1 MRIFLI
7 GYMGSGKSSIGPAVA
22 QDLGMRFVDLD
33 RAIEERFGKD
43 VNTIFAGEG
52 EAHFRELEQQLLHEW
67 LEQDDYVMATGGGT
81 PCYADNMDRMCDAGV
96 TIYMKMSTEALYE
109 RLKLDLANRPLL
121 QGRADHELF
130 NYIHDTLL
138 EREPYYLDSQY
149 RVKAKDLK
157 AAELAEFIRLFELK
171 EAVAEEADEE
181 EERSDEQAD

>member
-22 QDLGMRFVDLD
+22 QELGLRFVDLD
-33 RAIEERFGKD
+33 KAIEERFGKD
-43 VNTIFAGEG
+43 ITTIFQGEG
-52 EAHFRELEQQLLHEW
+52 EAHFRELEQQMLHEW

-81 PCYADNMDRMCDAGV
+81 PCHADNMDRMCDAGI
-96 TIYMKMSTEALYE
+96 TIYLKLSTETLYD

-157 AAELAEFIRLFELK
+157 ASELAEFIRLFELK
-171 EAVAEEADEE
+171 QDEPEVSEEEQAEEN
-181 EERSDEQAD
+181 

>member
-22 QDLGMRFVDLD
+22 QELGLRFVDLD
-33 RAIEERFGKD
+33 KEIESRFGKD
-43 VNTIFAGEG
+43 ITTIFQGEG
-52 EAHFRELEQQLLHEW
+52 EAHFRELEQQMLHEW

-81 PCYADNMDRMCDAGV
+81 PCHGDNMDRMCDAGI
-96 TIYMKMSTEALYE
+96 TIYLKLSTETLYD
-109 RLKLDLANRPLL
+109 RLKADLPNRPLL

-157 AAELAEFIRLFELK
+157 ASELAEFIRLFELK
-171 EAVAEEADEE
+171 EENASEETTEE
-181 EERSDEQAD
+181 EN

>member
-22 QDLGMRFVDLD
+22 QELDLRFVDLD
-33 RAIEERFGKD
+33 KEIESRFGKD
-43 VNTIFAGEG
+43 ITTIFQGEG
-52 EAHFRELEQQLLHEW
+52 EAHFRELEQQMLHEW

-81 PCYADNMDRMCDAGV
+81 PCHADNMDRMCDAGI
-96 TIYMKMSTEALYE
+96 TIYLKLSTETLYD
-109 RLKLDLANRPLL
+109 RLKADLANRPLL

-157 AAELAEFIRLFELK
+157 ASELAEFVRLFELK
-171 EAVAEEADEE
+171 EGNESEAEEAEE
-181 EERSDEQAD
+181 NQ